1 MLVKDVIKGYAE
13 GSITRAE
20 LASELGVTTKTIS
33 NKIARLGYVWDKTT
47 QAHTYQGDVSK
58 QAEIENMDF
67 FEYVKGTQSIK
78 SNKPL
83 EPKNKPVRAS
93 KDSTPN
99 KPQSIES
106 KPIKAETSLNNDL
119 KAIGAMF
126 DEVDDKD
133 KVYKGFYLDADIA
146 EVLDK
151 VGSRSKSKVVNEALR
166 VVFKANNLL

>member
-20 LASELGVTTKTIS
+20 LAEKLGVTTKTIS
-33 NKIARLGYVWDKTT
+33 NKIARLGYTWDKSA
-47 QAHTYQGDVSK
+47 QKHLFMLEDEK

-67 FEYVKGTQSIK
+67 YEYVRGTQTIK
-78 SNKPL
+78 ASKPS
-83 EPKNKPVRAS
+83 EAKNGLVRAS

-106 KPIKAETSLNNDL
+106 KPVKAETSLNDDL

-126 DEVDDKD
+126 DVQEE

-146 EVLDK
+146 NVIDR

>member
-1 MLVKDVIKGYAE
+1 MLVKDVIKGYAD

-58 QAEIENMDF
+58 LAEIENMDF
-67 FEYVKGTQSIK
+67 FQYVKGTQSIK

-83 EPKNKPVRAS
+83 EPKNKPVRAF

-106 KPIKAETSLNNDL
+106 KPVKAETSLNDDL

-126 DEVDDKD
+126 DVQEE

-146 EVLDK
+146 NVIDR

>member
-1 MLVKDVIKGYAE
+1 MLVKDVIAGYAE

-20 LASELGVTTKTIS
+20 LAEKLGVTTKTIS
-33 NKIARLGYVWDKTT
+33 NKIARLGYAWDKSA
-47 QAHTYQGDVSK
+47 QKHVFMLEAEK

-67 FEYVKGTQSIK
+67 YEYVRGTQTIK
-78 SNKPL
+78 VSKPS
-83 EPKNKPVRAS
+83 EAKNGLVRAS
-93 KDSTPN
+93 KPSASKQTQSTEN
-99 KPQSIES
+99 KLQM
-106 KPIKAETSLNNDL
+106 TNNSLNNDL

-126 DEVDDKD
+126 DSVDAKD

-166 VVFKANNLL
+166 VVFKANNLM

>member
-20 LASELGVTTKTIS
+20 LAEKLGVTTKTIS

-58 QAEIENMDF
+58 LAEIENMDF
-67 FEYVKGTQSIK
+67 FQYVKGTQSIK

-83 EPKNKPVRAS
+83 EAKNKPVRAS
-93 KDSTPN
+93 KPSASKQTQSTEN
-99 KPQSIES
+99 KLQM
-106 KPIKAETSLNNDL
+106 ANNSLNDDL

-126 DEVDDKD
+126 DSVDAKD

-166 VVFKANNLL
+166 VVFKANNLM